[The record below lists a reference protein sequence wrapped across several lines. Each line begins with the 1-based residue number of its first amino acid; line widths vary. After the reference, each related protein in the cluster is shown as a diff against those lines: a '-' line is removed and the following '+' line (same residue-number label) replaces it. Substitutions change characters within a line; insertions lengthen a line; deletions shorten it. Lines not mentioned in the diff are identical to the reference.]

1 MTVSFARPD
10 VADMTLRVLSR
21 SVHPELLET
30 IRELRLPIG
39 KHSAIL
45 RLCRDGHAIEFRAKE
60 SAVTELAV
68 SRLTPTPASGCAVS
82 RRLIGYRTHT
92 VVAGGIHYECSYQL
106 ETTDPEIY
114 LQVHREMEADAR
126 KASLAVTLP
135 GSSNAS
141 PPCLSYLCSDLLKNG
156 IVVHSFHTFPGN
168 GAILRIQSLFEYV

>member
-30 IRELRLPIG
+30 VRELRFSIG

-45 RLCRDGHAIEFRAKE
+45 RLCRDGHAIEFRSKDA
-60 SAVTELAV
+60 AITELAV

-92 VVAGGIHYECSYQL
+92 VQSGRIRYECSYQL

-114 LQVHREMEADAR
+114 LQVHREMETDAR
-126 KASLAVTLP
+126 KASLAIALP
-135 GSSNAS
+135 GSSAAS
-141 PPCLSYLCSDLLKNG
+141 PSCLSYLCSDLLRNG
-156 IVVHSFHTFPGN
+156 LVVHSFHTFPGN